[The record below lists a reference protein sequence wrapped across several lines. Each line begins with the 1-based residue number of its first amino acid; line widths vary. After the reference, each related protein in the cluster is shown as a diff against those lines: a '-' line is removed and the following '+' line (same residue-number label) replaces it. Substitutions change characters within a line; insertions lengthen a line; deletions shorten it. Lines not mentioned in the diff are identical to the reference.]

1 MLSRPRPSILCLF
14 HASIEELLLYVR
26 YCAPCWGV
34 SANEK
39 AHPCPHGASSWPRD
53 SDPGGEMQAARGV
66 SHRAQGSGP
75 LYYSWGQG
83 QCSLITAIISRDLFP
98 SKPGHVQCCNTPSV
112 HHLLYSHSSLFRNL
126 PWPRNS
132 ALLQAEP
139 NLPSKHLVAAPG
151 SPLGSS

>member
-1 MLSRPRPSILCLF
+1 
-14 HASIEELLLYVR
+14 
-26 YCAPCWGV
+26 
-34 SANEK
+34 
-39 AHPCPHGASSWPRD
+39 
-53 SDPGGEMQAARGV
+53 MQAARGV